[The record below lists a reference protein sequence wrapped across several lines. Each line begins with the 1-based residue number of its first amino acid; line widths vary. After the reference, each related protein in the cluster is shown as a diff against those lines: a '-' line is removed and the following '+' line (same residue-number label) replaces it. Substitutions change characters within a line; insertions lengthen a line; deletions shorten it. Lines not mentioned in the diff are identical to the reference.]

1 MEVEIRRIRPE
12 ERSAAGAVCLAAYE
26 PFFTG
31 AEDFYRERVRDVSRR
46 DSEAEVWVA
55 VDGDEVLGCVTYCP
69 PGSVWR
75 EISREDEGEF
85 RMLSVAPTAQGRG
98 VGTALA
104 RACEEQARSH
114 GAVAMAL
121 SSLPMMTAAHAIYA
135 RLGYTRLPERDWS
148 PAPGVSLV
156 AFGKRL
162 D

>member
-1 MEVEIRRIRPE
+1 MDVQIRRIRPSE
-12 ERSAAGAVCLAAYE
+12 HLAAGAVCLAAYE

-31 AEDFYRERVRDVSRR
+31 AEDFYRDRVRDVARR
-46 DSEAEVWVA
+46 DVEAQVWVA
-55 VDGDEVLGCVTYCP
+55 VDGDEVIGCVTYCP
-69 PGSVWR
+69 PGSGWR
-75 EISREDEGEF
+75 EIGLDDEGEF

-104 RACEEQARSH
+104 RTCEEQARSH

-121 SSLPMMTAAHAIYA
+121 SSLPVMTAAHGIYA
-135 RLGYTRLPERDWS
+135 RLGYARLPERDWS
-148 PAPGVSLV
+148 PAPGVQLI